1 MNIEQEINQ
10 KAFAN
15 PREKVVV
22 NLLFSAG
29 WLSGLQNQ
37 VMKQFDISIQQF
49 NILRILRGVY
59 PESVALK
66 VLTSRMIDRM
76 SNTSRLVE
84 KLRAKDCLERA
95 ICPDNRRQVEIR
107 ITEKGL
113 KLVEDASGALKEKA
127 YFMEKLSPEDAETL
141 SNLLDKMR
149 G

>member
-49 NILRILRGVY
+49 NILRILRGY
-59 PESVALK
+59 IRKAL
-66 VLTSRMIDRM
+66 R
-76 SNTSRLVE
+76 
-84 KLRAKDCLERA
+84 
-95 ICPDNRRQVEIR
+95 
-107 ITEKGL
+107 
-113 KLVEDASGALKEKA
+113 
-127 YFMEKLSPEDAETL
+127 
-141 SNLLDKMR
+141 
-149 G
+149 